1 LKFLLS
7 TKKQKI
13 RLNLFRFNVVLS
25 IHFRLK
31 SEIKNQMKLKFYIFL
46 FLLSSAVFAQSKQVE
61 TSIDTT
67 KNKIGAEFKLTLK
80 TVVSSTQKVEFPKL
94 KNIGALEV
102 IQSYPIDTVKKDGNY
117 ELIKKYG
124 LTQFDSGRY
133 TIPSIKILI
142 DKKPFLTDSI
152 KVEVANVKV
161 DTLQQKMY
169 DIKDITTVDEG
180 IGSWWIYLLIV
191 LAILGIGAFV
201 YWYAKKHQKKKI
213 EEEVYKTPIEKA
225 TSLLNNLEQK
235 ELVQKGEIKEYYSEL
250 TDIARNYIEEA
261 IHIPAMEST
270 TSELIQAIKAAST
283 QKKMTLTPETVENLE
298 RVLRQ
303 ADLVKFAKSKPL
315 DFEITDDRNKIQKV
329 ILTLDNAI
337 PTEVP
342 EDIEDQL
349 LNEAQRQKQ
358 IKEQLRKKRNARIG
372 YSVAAVVLLLFVTTT
387 FFVVTKGFN
396 YVKDNIIGHPSKELL
411 EGEWVK
417 SAYGNPAVLI
427 ETPKVL
433 KRMDTQKALP
443 KEAMALIK
451 EMQLFAYGSMI
462 DNFYVTVSTAKFKQ
476 PTEIDLSKALE
487 GSLKIIEAQG
497 GQNIIVKQE
506 DFQTNEGIQ
515 GVKGYGTMSILNPQT
530 KTSTKAY
537 YELLLFK
544 QDQGLQQIMILHEE
558 GDTYANEITT
568 RILNSVELQRANN

>member
-1 LKFLLS
+1 
-7 TKKQKI
+7 
-13 RLNLFRFNVVLS
+13 
-25 IHFRLK
+25 
-31 SEIKNQMKLKFYIFL
+31 MKLKFYIFL
-46 FLLSSAVFAQSKQVE
+46 FLLSSSIFAQQKQVE

-80 TVVSSTQKVEFPKL
+80 TVVSSKSKVVFPKL
-94 KNIGALEV
+94 KTIGQLEV
-102 IQSYPIDTVKKDGNY
+102 IQSYPIDTVKKNDTY

-124 LTQFDSGRY
+124 LTQFDSGKY

-152 KVEVANVKV
+152 RVEVASVKV

-169 DIKDITTVDEG
+169 DIKDITAVDNG
-180 IGSWWIYLLIV
+180 IGDWWKYVLGLII
-191 LAILGIGAFV
+191 ILGIGAFV
-201 YWYAKKHQKKKI
+201 YWFVKKRQQKKI

-270 TSELIQAIKAAST
+270 TSELIQAIRTAST
-283 QKKMTLTPETVENLE
+283 KKKMTLTPETVENLE

-337 PTEVP
+337 PTEIP
-342 EDIEDQL
+342 AEEEDQL

-358 IKEQLRKKRNARIG
+358 IKQQLLKKRNKRI
-372 YSVAAVVLLLFVTTT
+372 AIAVGTVLFLLIATTA
-387 FFVVTKGFN
+387 FFIVTKGFKF
-396 YVKDNIIGHPSKELL
+396 VKDNLIGHPTKELL
-411 EGEWVK
+411 EGQWVK
-417 SAYGNPAVLI
+417 SEYGNPGVLI

-433 KRMDTQKALP
+433 KRMDTQKVLP
-443 KEAMALIK
+443 KETMALIK
-451 EMQLFAYGSMI
+451 EMQLFSYGSMI
-462 DNFYVTVSTAKFKQ
+462 DNFYITVSTSKFKN
-476 PTEIDLSKALE
+476 PVELDLAKTLE
-487 GSLKIIEAQG
+487 GTLKIIEAQG

-506 DFQTNEGIQ
+506 DFQTNEGVQ
-515 GVKGYGTMSILNPQT
+515 GLKGYGTMSILNPVD

-537 YELLLFK
+537 YEILLFK

-558 GDTYANEITT
+558 GDTYGNDIAT
-568 RILNSVELQRANN
+568 RILNSVELRKASN

>member
-1 LKFLLS
+1 
-7 TKKQKI
+7 
-13 RLNLFRFNVVLS
+13 
-25 IHFRLK
+25 
-31 SEIKNQMKLKFYIFL
+31 MKLKFYIFL
-46 FLLSSAVFAQSKQVE
+46 FLLSSAVFSQKQVE

-80 TVVSSTQKVEFPKL
+80 TVVNANSKVVFPKD
-94 KNIGALEV
+94 KRFGALEV
-102 IQSYPIDTVKKDGNY
+102 IQSYPVDTVKKDGSY

-133 TIPSIKILI
+133 VIPSVKILI
-142 DKKPFLTDSI
+142 DKKPYFSDSI
-152 KVEVANVKV
+152 RVEVANVKV

-169 DIKDITTVDEG
+169 DIKDITPAEDG
-180 IGSWWIYLLIV
+180 IGDWWKYILAVVII
-191 LAILGIGAFV
+191 LAIGAGI
-201 YWYAKKHQKKKI
+201 YWYVKKHQKKKI

-270 TSELIQAIKAAST
+270 TSELIQAIRTAST
-283 QKKMTLTPETVENLE
+283 KKKMTLTPETVENLE

-315 DFEITDDRNKIQKV
+315 DFEITEDRNKIQKV

-342 EDIEDQL
+342 AEEEDQL
-349 LNEAQRQKQ
+349 LNEAQKQKQ
-358 IKEQLRKKRNARIG
+358 IQLQLKKQRNKRIAIAVG
-372 YSVAAVVLLLFVTTT
+372 SVVFLLLATTT
-387 FFVVTKGFN
+387 FFVATKGFA
-396 YVKDNIIGHPSKELL
+396 YVKDNVIGHPSKELL

-417 SAYGNPAVLI
+417 SEYGNPGVII

-433 KRMDTQKALP
+433 KRMDALKALP
-443 KEAMALIK
+443 KETMALIK
-451 EMQLFAYGSMI
+451 EMQLFVYGSMI
-462 DNFYVTVSTAKFKQ
+462 DNFYVAVSTTKFKN
-476 PTEIDLSKALE
+476 PTDIDLSKALE
-487 GSLKIIEAQG
+487 GSLKVIELQG

-506 DFQTNEGIQ
+506 DFQTNQGIQ
-515 GVKGYGTMSILNPQT
+515 GVKGYGTMSILNPTT

-537 YELLLFK
+537 YEILLFK
-544 QDQGLQQIMILHEE
+544 QDQGLQQIIILHEE
-558 GDTYANEITT
+558 GDTYANDITT
-568 RILNSVELQRANN
+568 RILNSVELKKASN

>member
-1 LKFLLS
+1 MKF
-7 TKKQKI
+7 
-13 RLNLFRFNVVLS
+13 
-25 IHFRLK
+25 
-31 SEIKNQMKLKFYIFL
+31 KLYIFL
-46 FLLSSAVFAQSKQVE
+46 LLFSTMIFAQQKQVE

-80 TVVSSTQKVEFPKL
+80 TVVTSTAKVEFPKL
-94 KNIGALEV
+94 KNIGPLEV
-102 IQSYPIDTVKKDGNY
+102 IQSYPIDTVKKDATNY

-142 DKKPFLTDSI
+142 DKKPFYSDSI
-152 KVEVANVKV
+152 KVEVAAVKV

-169 DIKDITTVDEG
+169 DIKDISSVDEG
-180 IGSWWIYLLIV
+180 MGNWWIYLLIV

-201 YWYAKKHQKKKI
+201 YWYVKKRQLKKI

-270 TSELIQAIKAAST
+270 TSELIAAIRDAST
-283 QKKMTLTPETVENLE
+283 KKKMTLTPETVENLE

-315 DFEITDDRNKIQKV
+315 DFEIKEDKNKIQKV

-358 IKEQLRKKRNARIG
+358 IQAQLKKQRNARIG
-372 YSVAAVVLLLFVTTT
+372 YSVAAIILLLFSTTT

-433 KRMDTQKALP
+433 KRMDAEKVLP
-443 KEAMALIK
+443 KQTMALIK

-462 DNFYVTVSTAKFKQ
+462 DNFYITVSTTKFKQ
-476 PTEIDLSKALE
+476 PTDIDLAKALE
-487 GSLKIIEAQG
+487 GSLKVMEAQG
-497 GQNIIVKQE
+497 AQNIIVKQE

-515 GVKGYGTMSILNPQT
+515 GVKGYGTMSILNPAT

-558 GDTYANEITT
+558 GDTYANDITT
-568 RILNSVELQRANN
+568 RVLNSVELQRAGN

>member
-1 LKFLLS
+1 
-7 TKKQKI
+7 
-13 RLNLFRFNVVLS
+13 
-25 IHFRLK
+25 
-31 SEIKNQMKLKFYIFL
+31 MKLKFYIFL
-46 FLLSSAVFAQSKQVE
+46 FLLTSTVFAQQKQVE

-80 TVVSSTQKVEFPKL
+80 TTVNSNSKVVFPKL
-94 KNIGALEV
+94 KRIGALEV
-102 IQSYPIDTVKKDGNY
+102 IQSYPIDTVKKNDTY

-124 LTQFDSGRY
+124 LTQFDSGKY
-133 TIPSIKILI
+133 VIPSVQILI
-142 DKKPFLTDSI
+142 DKKPYLSDSI

-169 DIKDITTVDEG
+169 DIKDISTVDNG
-180 IGSWWIYLLIV
+180 IGDWWKYILALII
-191 LAILGIGAFV
+191 ILGIGAFV
-201 YWYAKKHQKKKI
+201 YWYVKKHQKKKI

-270 TSELIQAIKAAST
+270 TSELIQAIRTAST
-283 QKKMTLTPETVENLE
+283 KKKMALTPETVENLE

-342 EDIEDQL
+342 AEEEDQL
-349 LNEAQRQKQ
+349 LNEAQKQKQ
-358 IKEQLRKKRNARIG
+358 IKLQLKKQRNKRIAIAAG
-372 YSVAAVVLLLFVTTT
+372 SVVFLLFATTT
-387 FFVVTKGFN
+387 FFIATKGFA

-417 SAYGNPAVLI
+417 SEYGNPGVII

-433 KRMDTQKALP
+433 KRMDALKALP
-443 KEAMALIK
+443 KETMALIK

-462 DNFYVTVSTAKFKQ
+462 DNFYVAVSTTQFKT

-487 GSLKIIEAQG
+487 GSLKVIELQG

-506 DFQTNEGIQ
+506 DFQTNQGIQ
-515 GVKGYGTMSILNPQT
+515 GVKGYGTMSILNPST

-537 YELLLFK
+537 YEILLFK
-544 QDQGLQQIMILHEE
+544 QDQGLQQIVILHEE
-558 GDTYANEITT
+558 GDTYANDITT
-568 RILNSVELQRANN
+568 RILNSVELKKASN

>member
-1 LKFLLS
+1 MKF
-7 TKKQKI
+7 
-13 RLNLFRFNVVLS
+13 
-25 IHFRLK
+25 
-31 SEIKNQMKLKFYIFL
+31 KLYIFL
-46 FLLSSAVFAQSKQVE
+46 LLFSTMIFAQQKQVE

-80 TVVSSTQKVEFPKL
+80 TVVTSTAKVEFPKL
-94 KNIGALEV
+94 KNIGPLEV
-102 IQSYPIDTVKKDGNY
+102 IQSYPIDTVKKDATNY

-133 TIPSIKILI
+133 TIPSVKILI
-142 DKKPFLTDSI
+142 DKKPFYSDSI

-169 DIKDITTVDEG
+169 DIKDISTVDEG
-180 IGSWWIYLLIV
+180 IGNWWIYVLIA
-191 LAILGIGAFV
+191 LAIIGIGAFV
-201 YWYAKKHQKKKI
+201 YWYVKKRQLKKI

-270 TSELIQAIKAAST
+270 TSELIAAIRTAST

-315 DFEITDDRNKIQKV
+315 DFEIKEDKNKIQKV

-358 IKEQLRKKRNARIG
+358 IQAQLKKQRNARIG
-372 YSVAAVVLLLFVTTT
+372 YAVATIILLLFATTT

-433 KRMDTQKALP
+433 KRLDAQKALP

-451 EMQLFAYGSMI
+451 EMQLFTYGSLI
-462 DNFYVTVSTAKFKQ
+462 DNFYVTVSTSKFKQ
-476 PTEIDLSKALE
+476 PTDIDLNKTLE
-487 GSLKIIEAQG
+487 GTLKIIEAQG

-515 GVKGYGTMSILNPQT
+515 GIKGYGTMTVLNPAT

>member
-1 LKFLLS
+1 
-7 TKKQKI
+7 
-13 RLNLFRFNVVLS
+13 
-25 IHFRLK
+25 
-31 SEIKNQMKLKFYIFL
+31 MKLKFYIFL
-46 FLLSSAVFAQSKQVE
+46 FLLTSTVFAQQKQVE

-80 TVVSSTQKVEFPKL
+80 TTVNSNSKVVFPKL
-94 KNIGALEV
+94 KRMGALEV
-102 IQSYPIDTVKKDGNY
+102 IQSYPIDTVKKNDTY

-124 LTQFDSGRY
+124 LTQFDSGKY
-133 TIPSIKILI
+133 VIPSVQILI
-142 DKKPFLTDSI
+142 DKKPYLSDSI

-169 DIKDITTVDEG
+169 DIKDISTVDNG
-180 IGSWWIYLLIV
+180 IGDWWKYILALII
-191 LAILGIGAFV
+191 ILGIGAFV
-201 YWYAKKHQKKKI
+201 YWYVKKHQKKKI

-270 TSELIQAIKAAST
+270 TSELIQAIRTAST
-283 QKKMTLTPETVENLE
+283 KKKMALTPETVENLE

-342 EDIEDQL
+342 AEEEDQL
-349 LNEAQRQKQ
+349 LNEAQKQKQ
-358 IKEQLRKKRNARIG
+358 IKLQLKKQRNKRIAIAAG
-372 YSVAAVVLLLFVTTT
+372 SVVFLLFATTI
-387 FFVVTKGFN
+387 FFIATKGFA

-417 SAYGNPAVLI
+417 SEYGNPGVII

-433 KRMDTQKALP
+433 KRMDALKALP
-443 KEAMALIK
+443 KETMALIK

-462 DNFYVTVSTAKFKQ
+462 DNFYVAVSTTQFKT

-487 GSLKIIEAQG
+487 GSLKVIELQG

-506 DFQTNEGIQ
+506 DFQTNQGIQ
-515 GVKGYGTMSILNPQT
+515 GVKGYGTMSVLNPST

-537 YELLLFK
+537 YEILLFK
-544 QDQGLQQIMILHEE
+544 QDQGLQQIVILHEE
-558 GDTYANEITT
+558 GDTYANDITT
-568 RILNSVELQRANN
+568 RILNSVELKKASN

>member
-1 LKFLLS
+1 
-7 TKKQKI
+7 
-13 RLNLFRFNVVLS
+13 
-25 IHFRLK
+25 
-31 SEIKNQMKLKFYIFL
+31 MKLKFYIFL
-46 FLLSSAVFAQSKQVE
+46 FLLTSTVFAQSKQVE

-80 TVVSSTQKVEFPKL
+80 TVVSSKSKVVFPKL
-94 KNIGALEV
+94 KTIGPLEV
-102 IQSYPIDTVKKDGNY
+102 IQSYPIDTVKKNDTY

-124 LTQFDSGRY
+124 LTQFDSGKY
-133 TIPSIKILI
+133 TIPAVQILI
-142 DKKPFLTDSI
+142 DKKPFLSDSI
-152 KVEVANVKV
+152 KVEVASVKV

-169 DIKDITTVDEG
+169 DIKDISTVDGG
-180 IGSWWIYLLIV
+180 IGDWWKYILV
-191 LAILGIGAFV
+191 LALIIGIGVFV
-201 YWYAKKHQKKKI
+201 YWYVKKRQLKKI

-225 TSLLNNLEQK
+225 TGLLNNLEQK

-270 TSELIQAIKAAST
+270 TSELIQAIRTAST
-283 QKKMTLTPETVENLE
+283 KKKMTLTPETVENLE

-315 DFEITDDRNKIQKV
+315 DFEITEDRNKIQKV

-337 PTEVP
+337 PTEVSV
-342 EDIEDQL
+342 EEEDQL

-358 IKEQLRKKRNARIG
+358 IKLQLLKKRNKRI
-372 YSVAAVVLLLFVTTT
+372 AIAVGTVVFLLFTTTT
-387 FFVVTKGFN
+387 FFIATKGFT

-417 SAYGNPAVLI
+417 SEYGNPGVLI

-433 KRMDTQKALP
+433 KRMDAQKTLP
-443 KEAMALIK
+443 KETMALLK

-462 DNFYVTVSTAKFKQ
+462 DNFLVTVSTSTFKN
-476 PTEIDLSKALE
+476 PVELDLAKALE
-487 GSLKIIEAQG
+487 GSLKVIEAQG

-506 DFQTNEGIQ
+506 DFQTNQ
-515 GVKGYGTMSILNPQT
+515 GVQGLKGYGTMTVLNPVD
-530 KTSTKAY
+530 KTSIKAY
-537 YELLLFK
+537 YEILLFK
-544 QDQGLQQIMILHEE
+544 QDQGLQQITIMHEE

-568 RILNSVELQRANN
+568 RILNSVELRKASN

>member
-1 LKFLLS
+1 
-7 TKKQKI
+7 
-13 RLNLFRFNVVLS
+13 
-25 IHFRLK
+25 
-31 SEIKNQMKLKFYIFL
+31 MKLKFYIFL
-46 FLLSSAVFAQSKQVE
+46 FLLSSAIFAQQKQVE

-80 TVVSSTQKVEFPKL
+80 TVVSSKSKVVFPKL
-94 KNIGALEV
+94 KTIGQLEV
-102 IQSYPIDTVKKDGNY
+102 IQSYPIDTVKKNDTY

-124 LTQFDSGRY
+124 LTQFDSGKY

-152 KVEVANVKV
+152 RVEVANVKV

-169 DIKDITTVDEG
+169 DIKDITAPDNG
-180 IGSWWIYLLIV
+180 IGDWWKYI
-191 LAILGIGAFV
+191 LALVVILGIGAFV
-201 YWYAKKHQKKKI
+201 YWYVKKHQKKKI

-270 TSELIQAIKAAST
+270 TSELIQAIRNAST
-283 QKKMTLTPETVENLE
+283 KKKMTLTPETVENLE

-315 DFEITDDRNKIQKV
+315 EFEITEDRNKIQKV

-342 EDIEDQL
+342 AEEEDQL
-349 LNEAQRQKQ
+349 LNEAQKQKQ
-358 IKEQLRKKRNARIG
+358 IKLLLLKKRNKRIAI
-372 YSVAAVVLLLFVTTT
+372 AAGTVLFLIIAVTA
-387 FFVVTKGFN
+387 FFIATKGLKF
-396 YVKDNIIGHPSKELL
+396 VKDNVLGNASKELL

-417 SAYGNPAVLI
+417 SEYGNPGVLI

-433 KRMDTQKALP
+433 KRMDTQKVLP
-443 KEAMALIK
+443 KETMALIK
-451 EMQLFAYGSMI
+451 EMQLFTYGSMV
-462 DNFYVTVSTAKFKQ
+462 DNFFVTVSTSKFKT
-476 PTEIDLSKALE
+476 PTEIDLAKALE
-487 GSLKIIEAQG
+487 GSLKVIESQG

-506 DFQTNEGIQ
+506 DFQTGQGIQ
-515 GVKGYGTMSILNPQT
+515 GVKGYGTMTILNPVD

-544 QDQGLQQIMILHEE
+544 QDQGLQQILIIHEE
-558 GDTYANEITT
+558 GDTYANDITT
-568 RILNSVELQRANN
+568 RILNSVELRKASN

>member
-1 LKFLLS
+1 
-7 TKKQKI
+7 
-13 RLNLFRFNVVLS
+13 
-25 IHFRLK
+25 
-31 SEIKNQMKLKFYIFL
+31 MKLKFYIFL
-46 FLLSSAVFAQSKQVE
+46 FLLTSAVFAQQKQVE

-80 TVVSSTQKVEFPKL
+80 TVVSSKSKVVFPKL
-94 KNIGALEV
+94 KNIGPLEV
-102 IQSYPIDTVKKDGNY
+102 IQSYPVDTVKKNDTY

-124 LTQFDSGRY
+124 LTQFDSGKY
-133 TIPSIKILI
+133 TIPGVKILI
-142 DKKPFLTDSI
+142 DKQPFLSDSI
-152 KVEVANVKV
+152 RVEVANVKV

-169 DIKDITTVDEG
+169 DIKDITAVDNG
-180 IGSWWIYLLIV
+180 FGDWWIYVLIGIV
-191 LAILGIGAFV
+191 IIGIGVFV
-201 YWYAKKHQKKKI
+201 YWFVKKRQQKKI

-270 TSELIQAIKAAST
+270 TSELIQAIRLAST
-283 QKKMTLTPETVENLE
+283 KKKMTLTPETVENLE

-315 DFEITDDRNKIQKV
+315 DFEISEDRNKIQKV

-342 EDIEDQL
+342 AEEEDQL

-358 IKEQLRKKRNARIG
+358 IKLQMLKKRNKRIAIAVG
-372 YSVAAVVLLLFVTTT
+372 TVVFLLVATTT
-387 FFVVTKGFN
+387 FFIVTKGFN
-396 YVKDNIIGHPSKELL
+396 YVKDNIVGHPTKELL

-417 SAYGNPAVLI
+417 SEYGNPGVLI

-433 KRMDTQKALP
+433 KRMDTEKVLP
-443 KEAMALIK
+443 KETMALIK
-451 EMQLFAYGSMI
+451 EMQLFTYGSMI
-462 DNFYVTVSTAKFKQ
+462 DNFYITVSTSKFKN
-476 PTEIDLSKALE
+476 PVDLDLGKTLE
-487 GSLKIIEAQG
+487 GTLKIIEAQG

-506 DFQTNEGIQ
+506 DFQTNEGVQ
-515 GVKGYGTMSILNPQT
+515 GLKGYGTMSILNPVD
-530 KTSTKAY
+530 KSSTKAY
-537 YELLLFK
+537 YEILLFK

-558 GDTYANEITT
+558 GDTYGNDIAT
-568 RILNSVELQRANN
+568 RILNSVELRKASN

>member
-1 LKFLLS
+1 MKF
-7 TKKQKI
+7 
-13 RLNLFRFNVVLS
+13 
-25 IHFRLK
+25 
-31 SEIKNQMKLKFYIFL
+31 KLYIFL
-46 FLLSSAVFAQSKQVE
+46 LLFSTMIFAQQKQVE

-80 TVVSSTQKVEFPKL
+80 TVVTSTAKVEFPKL
-94 KNIGALEV
+94 KNIGPLEV
-102 IQSYPIDTVKKDGNY
+102 IQSYPIDTVKKDATNY

-133 TIPSIKILI
+133 TIPSVKILI
-142 DKKPFLTDSI
+142 DKKPFYSDSI

-169 DIKDITTVDEG
+169 DIKDISTVDEG
-180 IGSWWIYLLIV
+180 IGNWWIYVLIA
-191 LAILGIGAFV
+191 LAVIGIGAFV
-201 YWYAKKHQKKKI
+201 YWYVKKRQLKKI

-270 TSELIQAIKAAST
+270 TSELIAAIRTAST

-315 DFEITDDRNKIQKV
+315 DFEIKEDKNKIQKV

-358 IKEQLRKKRNARIG
+358 IQAQLKKQRNARIG
-372 YSVAAVVLLLFVTTT
+372 YAVATIILLLFATTT

-433 KRMDTQKALP
+433 KRLDAQKALP

-451 EMQLFAYGSMI
+451 EMQLFTYGSLI
-462 DNFYVTVSTAKFKQ
+462 DNFYVTVSTSKFKQ
-476 PTEIDLSKALE
+476 PTDIDLNKTLE
-487 GSLKIIEAQG
+487 GTLKIIEAQG

-515 GVKGYGTMSILNPQT
+515 GIKGYGTMTVLNPAT

-537 YELLLFK
+537 YELLLLK

>member
-1 LKFLLS
+1 
-7 TKKQKI
+7 
-13 RLNLFRFNVVLS
+13 
-25 IHFRLK
+25 
-31 SEIKNQMKLKFYIFL
+31 MKLKFYIFL
-46 FLLSSAVFAQSKQVE
+46 FLLSSAVFAQQKQVE

-80 TVVSSTQKVEFPKL
+80 TVVSSKSKVVFPKL
-94 KNIGALEV
+94 KNIGPLEV
-102 IQSYPIDTVKKDGNY
+102 IQSYPIDTVKKNDTY

-124 LTQFDSGRY
+124 LTQFDSGKY

-142 DKKPFLTDSI
+142 DKKPYATDSI
-152 KVEVANVKV
+152 RVEVANVKV

-169 DIKDITTVDEG
+169 DIKDITPAVNGMGD
-180 IGSWWIYLLIV
+180 WWVYLLILV
-191 LAILGIGAFV
+191 VILAIGAFV
-201 YWYAKKHQKKKI
+201 YWYVKKHQKKKI

-270 TSELIQAIKAAST
+270 TSELIQAIRTAST
-283 QKKMTLTPETVENLE
+283 KKKMTLTPETVENLE

-315 DFEITDDRNKIQKV
+315 EFEITEDRNKIQKV

-342 EDIEDQL
+342 AEEEDQL
-349 LNEAQRQKQ
+349 LNEAQKQKQ
-358 IKEQLRKKRNARIG
+358 IKLQLLKKRNKRIAI
-372 YSVAAVVLLLFVTTT
+372 SVGSVLFLLIATTA
-387 FFVVTKGFN
+387 FFIVTKGFT
-396 YVKDNIIGHPSKELL
+396 YVKDNVIGHPSKELL

-417 SAYGNPAVLI
+417 SEYGNPGILI

-433 KRMDTQKALP
+433 KRMDTQKVLP
-443 KEAMALIK
+443 KETMALIK
-451 EMQLFAYGSMI
+451 EMQLFAYGSMVG
-462 DNFYVTVSTAKFKQ
+462 NFYVTVSTSKFKN
-476 PTEIDLSKALE
+476 PVELDLAKALE
-487 GSLKIIEAQG
+487 GSLKVIEAQG

-506 DFQTNEGIQ
+506 DFQTNEGVQ
-515 GVKGYGTMSILNPQT
+515 GLKGYGTMTVLNPVD

-544 QDQGLQQIMILHEE
+544 QDQGLQQILILHEE
-558 GDTYANEITT
+558 GDTYANDITT
-568 RILNSVELQRANN
+568 RILNSVELRKASN

>member
-1 LKFLLS
+1 ML
-7 TKKQKI
+7 T
-13 RLNLFRFNVVLS
+13 
-25 IHFRLK
+25 
-31 SEIKNQMKLKFYIFL
+31 
-46 FLLSSAVFAQSKQVE
+46 SAVFAQQKQVE

-102 IQSYPIDTVKKDGNY
+102 IQSYPIDTVKKDGTY

-142 DKKPFLTDSI
+142 DKKTFLSDSV

-169 DIKDITTVDEG
+169 DIKDIITVDEG
-180 IGSWWIYLLIV
+180 IGNWWIYVLIA
-191 LAILGIGAFV
+191 LIIIGIGAFV
-201 YWYAKKHQKKKI
+201 YWYVKKRQLKKI

-270 TSELIQAIKAAST
+270 TSELIAAIRTASAK
-283 QKKMTLTPETVENLE
+283 KKMTLTPETVENLE

-315 DFEITDDRNKIQKV
+315 DFEITEDRNKIQKV

-342 EDIEDQL
+342 EEIEDQL

-358 IKEQLRKKRNARIG
+358 IQIQLRKKRNARIG
-372 YSVAAVVLLLFVTTT
+372 YAVGAVILLLFVTTT
-387 FFVVTKGFN
+387 FLIVTKGFN
-396 YVKDNIIGHPSKELL
+396 YVKDNLIGHPSKELL

-433 KRMDTQKALP
+433 KRMDAEKVLP

-462 DNFYVTVSTAKFKQ
+462 DNFYIAVSTTKFKQ
-476 PTEIDLSKALE
+476 PTDIDLSKALE
-487 GSLKIIEAQG
+487 GSLKVMEAQG
-497 GQNIIVKQE
+497 AQNIILKQE

-515 GVKGYGTMSILNPQT
+515 GVKGYGTMSILNPVT
-530 KTSTKAY
+530 KTSSKAY

-544 QDQGLQQIMILHEE
+544 QEQGLQQIVILHEE
-558 GDTYANEITT
+558 GDTYANDITT
-568 RILNSVELQRANN
+568 RVLNSVELQRANN